1 MADISGFQ
9 TIAEEEEEEESDED
23 KNKKYNTEEVERW

>member
-9 TIAEEEEEEESDED
+9 TIEDEEEEESDED

>member
-9 TIAEEEEEEESDED
+9 TIEEEEEEESDED

>member
-9 TIAEEEEEEESDED
+9 TIEYEEEEESDED
-23 KNKKYNTEEVERW
+23 KNKKSNTEEVE

>member
-9 TIAEEEEEEESDED
+9 TIEEEEEESDEN
-23 KNKKYNTEEVERW
+23 KNKKYNTEEVE